1 MNKINQF
8 LEYLFNNIFTPF
20 LNILCIIMLLSAFL
34 NVISRYIFHYSII
47 WAPELSRFFYIFIIF
62 IGTFLGIRK
71 NTHIGL
77 DILINSLSH
86 QIQNII
92 EIIRNIILM
101 IYFIFL
107 IFLGFKFVGF
117 GMHQMT
123 LTLGI
128 AKGWVY
134 LVIPIS
140 AVLMFIAIFQSMFLL
155 KFLNKDERENL
166 YKERD
171 L

>member
-1 MNKINQF
+1 MNKINKF
-8 LEYLFNNIFTPF
+8 LEYLFNNIFIPL
-20 LNILCIIMLLSAFL
+20 LNILCIIMLLAAFL
-34 NVISRYIFHYSII
+34 SVVCRYIFHYAIL
-47 WAPELSRFFYIFIIF
+47 WAPELSRFLYIFIIF
-62 IGTFLGIRK
+62 IGTFLGIRR

-77 DILINSLSH
+77 NIFIERLSP

-101 IYFIFL
+101 AYFIFL

-128 AKGWVY
+128 AKGWIY

-140 AVLMFIAIFQSMFLL
+140 AILMFIAIFQRTFLL
-155 KFLNKDERENL
+155 KLSNKDEREEL
-166 YKERD
+166 YRE
-171 L
+171 

>member
-1 MNKINQF
+1 MKTVNHY
-8 LEYLFNNIFTPF
+8 LEYVFNNIFIPL
-20 LNILCIIMLLSAFL
+20 LNILCFVMLVTTFLS
-34 NVISRYIFHYSII
+34 VVCRYIFHYAII
-47 WAPELSRFFYIFIIF
+47 WAPELSRFLYIFIIF
-62 IGTFLGIRK
+62 IGTFLGIRR

-77 DILINSLSH
+77 NIFIERLSP

-101 IYFIFL
+101 AYFIFL

-128 AKGWVY
+128 AKGWIY

-140 AVLMFIAIFQSMFLL
+140 AILMFIAIFQRTFLL
-155 KFLNKDERENL
+155 KLSNKDEREEL
-166 YKERD
+166 YRE
-171 L
+171 